1 MTHSGDAGQ
10 SEASELL
17 ANLRD
22 NPVCSVQFDAEVPCL
37 TVIWKRPATSAQL
50 RFVSERLLELI
61 RQHKVSKVLGD
72 DTALPLIEDDDQGWT
87 DGLPVVPPVVDRVK
101 AMLAA
106 DSRPADTVI
115 ARHPA
120 TGLDLSLHAAAVN
133 AVMAGCLPDYFP
145 VLVAAFEAMDKPE
158 FNFHGSTAST
168 GGSAPLL
175 MVTGPN
181 S

>member
-17 ANLRD
+17 ANLQD

-72 DTALPLIEDDDQGWT
+72 DTALPLIEDDDQTWFVE
-87 DGLPVVPPVVDRVK
+87 DWFPR
-101 AMLAA
+101 
-106 DSRPADTVI
+106 
-115 ARHPA
+115 
-120 TGLDLSLHAAAVN
+120 AAA
-133 AVMAGCLPDYFP
+133 AGLK
-145 VLVAAFEAMDKPE
+145 VAANKSPEAYFGRLAVERIKDSQGLVTIRSFEQFEQARRWLK
-158 FNFHGSTAST
+158 GVRA
-168 GGSAPLL
+168 
-175 MVTGPN
+175 
-181 S
+181 